1 MKRNNVKLLIERY
14 RSTSNQIQNSS
25 PSVVEAIVHRDG
37 LRAVDSGDFIIPTG
51 VPVSEGDI
59 VKWIQDD
66 ADVTHLRSCYLFQGS
81 YRDEGG
87 WEADADND
95 PSEEVPSQNPT
106 WANIGSSG
114 ELTSPAGAN
123 KFKGLIRQNTN
134 SESVAT
140 GKSVRIPNKLMYVNK
155 TVSGGNTT
163 ANVHDFDGDFEIN
176 MWVTENSSHVSTKY
190 LFAKVTGN
198 SASSNKRIYIRTGS
212 GGIIRA
218 EMSDGTNT
226 VTLETT
232 KTTTLNGAN
241 FIRLTR
247 KGNVFSLWLINGT
260 ESSASLFNTPDATAT
275 NSSIGQITTTEYTV
289 IGDMGSGNYGYKG
302 LIHAVRIYC
311 GGVLSLADARSLYK
325 ARAAAMVMKLAGI
338 VWKIVDNTQG
348 KKISVSGFGK
358 VIPETQMDTS
368 ILNSGTE
375 DSDVPSGNDSLNRVK
390 NVYKEEVLQNIV
402 YSLFKKVNVANTAS
416 ASGSATSFNNFCV
429 GWATPNE
436 SEDITEFI
444 AEGNMLGLIKILMVR
459 AVQQQ
464 DFAENTSI
472 TYSFYISPRGVV
484 VVEGLGVDRGIT
496 FNHDPYNIQVNAA
509 DDTYVANDITIFGR
523 IPTKTVI
530 KTITGQ
536 ALDTAISLSSEI
548 GASIPLAV
556 RIYNSTD
563 SEWLKNSGNTGK
575 FDIDREGRA
584 VTIDTWNSGSG
595 TKNIEIHVD
604 YEYIDTGGDSPNLKQ
619 FTDDTSITNIG
630 RYKKRIFIP
639 QLTDGVEIIKFGY
652 NLLYLTRN
660 INKRYKVKAPFL
672 VNFIRENHTC
682 TVKNTLKNINA
693 TGQIVKSIHWHYPK
707 NETIIELGEHEAD
720 AYDLVVG
727 SNETINSL
735 TAQTLKSM
743 NR

>member
-14 RSTSNQIQNSS
+14 RSTSNQIQNSN

-37 LRAVDSGDFIIPTG
+37 LRAVDSGEFVIPTS

-114 ELTSPAGAN
+114 EVTAPAGAN

-134 SESVAT
+134 SESTTT

-176 MWVTENSSHVSTKY
+176 MWITEHSSHVSTKY

-198 SASSNKRIYIRTGS
+198 GVSSNKRIYIRTGS
-212 GGIIRA
+212 SGIIRA

-247 KGNVFSLWLINGT
+247 KGSVFSLWLINGT
-260 ESSASLFNTPDATAT
+260 EPSASLFNTPDATAT
-275 NSSIGQITTTEYTV
+275 NSSIGKITTTEYTV
-289 IGDMGSGNYGYKG
+289 IGDMGSGGSGYRG

-311 GGVLSLADARSLYK
+311 GGVLNLVDARSLYK
-325 ARAAAMVMKLAGI
+325 ARAAAMVMKLAGT

-348 KKISVSGFGK
+348 KKIYVNGFGK
-358 VIPETQMDTS
+358 VIPETEMDTT
-368 ILNSGTE
+368 ILDTGTE
-375 DSDVPSGNDSLNRVK
+375 DSNVPEGGDSLNRVK
-390 NVYKEEVLQNIV
+390 NVYSEEHSHNII
-402 YSLFKKVNVANTAS
+402 YSMFKKLNVANTAS
-416 ASGSATSFNNFCV
+416 AGGSATSFNNFSV
-429 GWATPNE
+429 GWSTPNE
-436 SEDITEFI
+436 AENITEFI
-444 AEGNMLGLIKILMVR
+444 AEGNLLSLIKILMVR
-459 AVQQQ
+459 AVQMG
-464 DFAENTSI
+464 AGK

-484 VVEGLGVDRGIT
+484 VVEKLGVDRGIT

-509 DDTYVANDITIFGR
+509 DDTYIANDIIVYGR
-523 IPTKTVI
+523 IPINTFVRNESS
-530 KTITGQ
+530 Q
-536 ALDTAISLSSEI
+536 ALNSAITFTTNEI
-548 GASIPLAV
+548 GTAIPLAV
-556 RIYNSTD
+556 RIYDNTQ
-563 SEWLKNSGNTGK
+563 SEWLSADNTNPQ
-575 FDIDREGRA
+575 FTVDREGRS
-584 VTIDTWNSGSG
+584 VTITSWESGSG
-595 TKNIEIHVD
+595 SHNVDIHVD
-604 YEYIDTGGDSPNLKQ
+604 YEYIDSGATAPNLKQ
-619 FTDDTSITNIG
+619 FKDDTSITNIG
-630 RYKKRIFIP
+630 RYKKRVFVP
-639 QLTDGVEIIKFGY
+639 QLTSGVDIIKFGN
-652 NLLYLTRN
+652 NLLDISKN
-660 INKRYKVKAPFL
+660 INKRYSVKAPFL
-672 VNFIRENHTC
+672 VNFIRENHIC
-682 TVKNTLKNINA
+682 TVKNSLKNINA

-707 NETIIELGEHEAD
+707 NETLIELGEHEAD

-727 SNETINSL
+727 TNEVVHSL